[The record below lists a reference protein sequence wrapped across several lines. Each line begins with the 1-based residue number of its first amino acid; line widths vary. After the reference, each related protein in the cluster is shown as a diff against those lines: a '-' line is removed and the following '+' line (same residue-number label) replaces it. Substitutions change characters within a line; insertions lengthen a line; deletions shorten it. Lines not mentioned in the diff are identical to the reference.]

1 MSILIGILTGI
12 ALLAAI
18 IGGLVWIMCGSSGE
32 MDHDDEPVIKQIEKW
47 RNGR

>member
-18 IGGLVWIMCGSSGE
+18 LGGLLWIMTRSARE
-32 MDHDDEPVIKQIEKW
+32 MDADETPVLKLIERW
-47 RNGR
+47 REGR